1 MSFLYC
7 LVWYA
12 HDVNIISTVCKC
24 ETCVSEG
31 WYIPVSFKHTLCNST
46 SIIESRLEVTDSY
59 FPQQE
64 STAVTT

>member
-1 MSFLYC
+1 M
-7 LVWYA
+7 
-12 HDVNIISTVCKC
+12 
-24 ETCVSEG
+24 SEG
-31 WYIPVSFKHTLCNST
+31 WYISISFKHTLCSCT

>member
-1 MSFLYC
+1 M
-7 LVWYA
+7 
-12 HDVNIISTVCKC
+12 
-24 ETCVSEG
+24 SEG
-31 WYIPVSFKHTLCNST
+31 WYIPINFEHKLCNCT